1 MQLPIA
7 SLVAFVRSLG
17 LALAAACSASAA
29 SANSWLD
36 IEGRIQY
43 GYYTE
48 DARALANL
56 GETLASQN
64 SDDGMGSYY
73 AALANYRLALIWAD
87 EKKDQA
93 RAACE
98 RCISALDR
106 ALDANREFVEALA
119 LQSACLG
126 TLAALSSWRAP
137 LAGQKSQSQAQK
149 AFKLAPRNPRVLL
162 VEAINDYER
171 SGAGKNRENR
181 ERALGK
187 LQDAVAAFE
196 KERQQ
201 TQQIPGWGAAEA
213 YAWLGRGYLERGDV
227 VAARDALER
236 ALLIAPEFLFARR
249 LMSRITDG

>member
-1 MQLPIA
+1 
-7 SLVAFVRSLG
+7 
-17 LALAAACSASAA
+17 
-29 SANSWLD
+29 
-36 IEGRIQY
+36 
-43 GYYTE
+43 
-48 DARALANL
+48 
-56 GETLASQN
+56 ETLASQN
-64 SDDGMGSYY
+64 SDDSMGNYY

-93 RAACE
+93 RAASE

-126 TLAALSSWRAP
+126 TLAAISSWRAP
-137 LAGQKSQSQAQK
+137 LAGQKSQAQAQK
-149 AFKLAPRNPRVLL
+149 AFRIAPRNPRVLL

-171 SGAGKNRENR
+171 SSGKNR
-181 ERALGK
+181 ERALEK
-187 LQDAVAAFE
+187 LRDAVAAFE